1 MITKHQELL
10 DQRIIDLTPRQFMN
24 ALKSEGWPPAP
35 DTESSV
41 KTPITRKIRVKQLA
55 EIYGWGESTIYKW
68 CKAKKIPH
76 FQVEAHEIWFDLEKI
91 ELWIEKYEVKTKD
104 EVVADWEAK
113 KITGTRKAP
122 KS

>member
-1 MITKHQELL
+1 MITKNQELL

-24 ALKSEGWPPAP
+24 ALKSEGWRPPA
-35 DTESSV
+35 DTESPI
-41 KTPITRKIRVKQLA
+41 KTPVTRKVRVRQLS

-91 ELWIEKYEVKTKD
+91 ELWIEKYVVKTKD
-104 EVVADWEAK
+104 EIVSDWEAK
-113 KITGTRKAP
+113 KITGTRKTAR
-122 KS
+122 S